1 MSKSFVAAAFALS
14 CLIVPVAA
22 CAGDA
27 KPASNND
34 VAYFQEKN
42 IFHSG
47 LRDTH
52 TVALTFD
59 DGPNQNTPAVL
70 DALKAANVKAT
81 FFIVGKMARTY
92 PDVLA
97 RIAAEGH
104 LLANHSGTHPLLGN
118 KYVKNPA

>member
-1 MSKSFVAAAFALS
+1 MRNYIAAAFALV
-14 CLIVPVAA
+14 LGFIPAA
-22 CAGDA
+22 ALAGD
-27 KPASNND
+27 SQSVSSND
-34 VAYFQEKN
+34 VAYFQQRN

-70 DALKAANVKAT
+70 DALKAANVKGT
-81 FFIVGKMARTY
+81 FFIVGKMARAY

-104 LLANHSGTHPLLGN
+104 CLANNSGTHPLL
-118 KYVKNPA
+118 